1 MTGVPRQLTLEL
13 PLAPRFGDAD
23 FLVARSNHVAY
34 ATIERWPHWHGRV
47 LLVTGPTGSGKSHLA
62 AIWKR
67 RAHAEEARLADL
79 TRQPVSGIASRA
91 ALLIEDIDQGVD
103 GSGELPETALFHLVN
118 LMQEHGHYLVLT
130 ARGAP
135 ASLGLK
141 TPDLLSRLRL
151 AMNVTL
157 GAPDDALVKDVL
169 IKLFADRQ
177 LSVGPAVVDFIALHI
192 DRSLDAARSA
202 VDRLD
207 REALA
212 RGGKIT
218 RRMAAQVLAVNA
230 PEEDGEV

>member
-13 PLAPRFGDAD
+13 PLAPRFGDED

-79 TRQPVSGIASRA
+79 ARQPVASMASRA
-91 ALLIEDIDQGVD
+91 ALLIEDIDQEEV
-103 GSGELPETALFHLVN
+103 PETALFHLIN

-177 LSVGPAVVDFIALHI
+177 LSVGPAIVDFIALHI

-230 PEEDGEV
+230 PEEDEEV